1 MDGGFYTEMIDLLQT
16 VEAKGETFPMLY
28 YYLGFANGKL
38 GKADVAFK
46 YYQTAA
52 SKPHDYCFPFRAEE
66 NVVLNDAIIVNPT
79 DAKAPYYLGNLL
91 FEKQPQ
97 KAIEVWEKSAQI
109 DPTFFIVHRNLS
121 IAYNEFN
128 KDIAK
133 ALVSI
138 EKAYS
143 CNNQDEKLL
152 QEVDVMMEL
161 NNVPIEKKYNF
172 LKKNEKVAAK
182 RSETMV
188 HFAIRCFQYG
198 KFDEAVRIMNV
209 TKMIEPE
216 GGTKYQSAYLNAY
229 TLRGMNY
236 FNAGK
241 YEKALADFLT
251 ASKFPVVYGRNR
263 FAQLYYLLGIAYE
276 KTGNKSEAKAN
287 FEKTIKAV
295 NSVSSGRLSSEGEN
309 LYYKG
314 MAYKK
319 LGETE
324 KANAEFD
331 ILLKYSNEKREANS
345 FFNQFDKGLSPTT
358 VQANKYYLAG
368 LAYLGFG
375 EQEKANIEFKKTLEL
390 LPDQPWCK
398 IYLSKK

>member
-1 MDGGFYTEMIDLLQT
+1 
-16 VEAKGETFPMLY
+16 
-28 YYLGFANGKL
+28 
-38 GKADVAFK
+38 
-46 YYQTAA
+46 
-52 SKPHDYCFPFRAEE
+52 
-66 NVVLNDAIIVNPT
+66 
-79 DAKAPYYLGNLL
+79 
-91 FEKQPQ
+91 
-97 KAIEVWEKSAQI
+97 
-109 DPTFFIVHRNLS
+109 
-121 IAYNEFN
+121 
-128 KDIAK
+128 
-133 ALVSI
+133 
-138 EKAYS
+138 
-143 CNNQDEKLL
+143 
-152 QEVDVMMEL
+152 
-161 NNVPIEKKYNF
+161 
-172 LKKNEKVAAK
+172 
-182 RSETMV
+182 
-188 HFAIRCFQYG
+188 
-198 KFDEAVRIMNV
+198 
-209 TKMIEPE
+209 
-216 GGTKYQSAYLNAY
+216 
-229 TLRGMNY
+229 
-236 FNAGK
+236 
-241 YEKALADFLT
+241 
-251 ASKFPVVYGRNR
+251 
-263 FAQLYYLLGIAYE
+263 LYYLLGIANE